1 MGLLFGPLTTI
12 SLFSIP
18 RHKMAQASGISNVI
32 RQVGGSFGVALLTS
46 IFTTR
51 ITFHSQLYGEA
62 LQTFSPVYQSV
73 VSHLGSYVTSVTG
86 NVGPTAASQAK
97 YILQSNLTKQAFIQS
112 IDDDFMLAAIIT
124 LISAVP
130 VFFLKGSK
138 KKLQQNA
145 NQPPDVKQPVE

>member
-1 MGLLFGPLTTI
+1 LTTI
-12 SLFSIP
+12 SLLSIP

-46 IFTTR
+46 IFTIRMTY
-51 ITFHSQLYGEA
+51 HSQLYGEA
-62 LQTFSPVYQSV
+62 LQSYSPVYHSV
-73 VSHLGSYVTSVTG
+73 VNHLGSYVTSVTG
-86 NVGPTAASQAK
+86 SIGTTAAKQAQ

-124 LISAVP
+124 LVSVVP

-138 KKLQQNA
+138 KKMKMQNS
-145 NQPPDVKQPVE
+145 PPMVKPENKYK